1 MEPMRYT
8 MSHNNHSQRG
18 LTLIEMLVIAPF
30 VMLFIG
36 ALIFLLVQL
45 SGNSLASKEQA
56 TTAYNTQDA
65 LDNMEQD
72 LYYATAFPSSVTP
85 LNSPQGSDNS
95 TTAAF
100 TNLINFSGSPSSST
114 TEATALI
121 VKVPAI
127 SASPF
132 TPSRQLIYAKAPASS
147 NCGTTAENTNDIF
160 PVYYVYFV
168 NGSTLYRRTLL
179 GDSTDSAQCAN
190 DPTPW
195 QVGSC
200 FPGGTTSSACSA
212 NDETLLTNVASNGLS
227 VTTINNSAISV
238 TLTTSTT
245 VAGKN
250 VNYSATRYMT
260 SSNLQ

>member
-1 MEPMRYT
+1 MN
-8 MSHNNHSQRG
+8 HNNRSQRG

-72 LYYATAFPSSVTP
+72 VYYATAFPSSVKP

-100 TNLINFSGSPSSST
+100 TNLINFTATPPPSPL
-114 TEATALI
+114 TEANALI
-121 VKVPAI
+121 FKVPAI

-132 TPSRQLIYAKAPASS
+132 TPSRQLIYAKAPAPT
-147 NCGTTAENTNDIF
+147 NCSTPAENTNDIF
-160 PVYYVYFV
+160 PVYYVYFI
-168 NGSTLYRRTLL
+168 NGSTLYRRTIL
-179 GDSTDSAQCAN
+179 GDSTDSVQCAN

-200 FPGGTTSSACSA
+200 FPGHASSSVCTA
-212 NDETLLTNVASNGLS
+212 NDEALLTNVTSNGLS
-227 VTTINNSAISV
+227 VTTVNNSSISV
-238 TLTTSTT
+238 TLTTSTI